1 MRLVQ
6 RSLKHTGYA
15 VFRNNEG
22 MEEVLP
28 TFSNDPLREATFLEK
43 KNNRVLIKVYGR
55 SVIMK
60 DILAQIKEYKE
71 KYGIIP
77 QDLTEELR
85 TGFRSMGGLQQS
97 YPRYYYK

>member
-6 RSLKHTGYA
+6 RNLKHTGYA
-15 VFRNNEG
+15 IFKNKEG
-22 MEEVLP
+22 VEETLP

-43 KNNRVLIKVYGR
+43 KNNRILIKVYGT
-55 SVIMK
+55 SIIMK
-60 DILAQIKEYKE
+60 DVLTQIKEYKE
-71 KYGIIP
+71 KYGAIP

-85 TGFRSMGGLQQS
+85 TGFRSAGELQQS

>member
-6 RSLKHTGYA
+6 RNLKHTGYA
-15 VFRNNEG
+15 IFKNK
-22 MEEVLP
+22 EEVEETLP

-43 KNNRVLIKVYGR
+43 KNNRVLIKVYGT
-55 SVIMK
+55 SVMMK
-60 DILAQIKEYKE
+60 DVLIQIKEYKE
-71 KYGIIP
+71 KYGVIP

>member
-6 RSLKHTGYA
+6 KSLKHTGYA
-15 VFRNNEG
+15 VFKNSTGTQET
-22 MEEVLP
+22 LP
-28 TFSNDPLREATFLEK
+28 TFSNDPLREATFLEEK
-43 KNNRVLIKVYGR
+43 GRVLTGIYGT

-60 DILAQIKEYKE
+60 KVLEEIKRHKS

-85 TGFRSMGGLQQS
+85 TGFRSSKDLQQS
-97 YPRYYYK
+97 YPRYYYR

>member
-6 RSLKHTGYA
+6 KNLKHTGYA
-15 VFRNNEG
+15 VFKNKEG
-22 MEEVLP
+22 EEETLP
-28 TFSNDPLREATFLEK
+28 TFSNDPLREATFLER
-43 KNNRVLIKVYGR
+43 KNDRILIKVYGS

-60 DILAQIKEYKE
+60 NVLSQIKEYKE
-71 KYGIIP
+71 KYGVIP

-85 TGFRSMGGLQQS
+85 TGFSSVSGLQQS